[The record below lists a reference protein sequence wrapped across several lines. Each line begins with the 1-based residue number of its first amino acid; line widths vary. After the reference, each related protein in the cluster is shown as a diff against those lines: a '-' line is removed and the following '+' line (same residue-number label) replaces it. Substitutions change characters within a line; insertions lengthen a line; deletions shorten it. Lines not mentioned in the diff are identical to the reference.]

1 MGNPRLTIR
10 IATGDD
16 IETLVGLINRA
27 FAPERIFLD
36 RDRIDQGSVRE
47 LLTKGTFLVG
57 ETSVG
62 SLATCVYM
70 EQRGDRGYFSLLA
83 VDAASQRSGLGRR
96 MISAIESHFRSVGC
110 HALDLRV
117 INLRAELVP
126 FYHRLGFAERGVEP
140 FEDPNLRR
148 PAHFILMSKAL

>member
-1 MGNPRLTIR
+1 
-10 IATGDD
+10 
-16 IETLVGLINRA
+16 
-27 FAPERIFLD
+27 
-36 RDRIDQGSVRE
+36 

-62 SLATCVYM
+62 SLVTCMYM
-70 EQRGDRGYFSLLA
+70 EQRGDRGSFSLLA

-96 MISAIESHFRSVGC
+96 MISAIELHFRSVGC
-110 HALDLRV
+110 HALDIRV

-126 FYHRLGFAERGVEP
+126 FYRRLGFAERGVEP
-140 FEDPNLRR
+140 FEDPSLRR